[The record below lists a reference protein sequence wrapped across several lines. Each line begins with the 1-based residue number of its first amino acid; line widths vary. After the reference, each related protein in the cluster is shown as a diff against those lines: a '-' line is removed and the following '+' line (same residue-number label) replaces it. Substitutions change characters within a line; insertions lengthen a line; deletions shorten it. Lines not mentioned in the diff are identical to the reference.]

1 MGREACFG
9 LIGRNCK
16 SGNFQLTLE
25 ISRRICNFMKI
36 VNPKHSYT
44 ELEAFLDHLESAGVM
59 PKSTIRARRASLNK
73 VSTVL
78 TREEWSDV
86 LNLDL
91 EEVGRRFAKM
101 RGGNYTEDSLKSYL
115 SRVRVTIEEFQL
127 FLGRWGRSRPERLTG
142 DLPKKPVKGQPTY
155 SKSIR
160 ENSVRTARFE
170 VSILPV
176 PIRED
181 LTVQIQGLPFD
192 LSKAEANK
200 IANVILAMAT

>member
-1 MGREACFG
+1 
-9 LIGRNCK
+9 
-16 SGNFQLTLE
+16 
-25 ISRRICNFMKI
+25 
-36 VNPKHSYT
+36 
-44 ELEAFLDHLESAGVM
+44 M
-59 PKSTIRARRASLNK
+59 PKSTISARRASLNK

-91 EEVGRRFAKM
+91 EDVGRRFAKR

-127 FLGRWGRSRPERLTG
+127 FLGGWGRSRPERLTG